1 MAQTTEV
8 FNISGQRKKKMVPRI
23 LIARFNL
30 DGHDRGIFTVIN
42 ALKISGMEVIYIL
55 FAHPRQ
61 IVKAAI
67 EEGVDVIGV
76 TSSQGE
82 HMLVC
87 STLMEELRNGEMN
100 VPVIIGGVVPTADIP
115 KLKKIGVKRVFGP
128 GSKPSEA
135 AAYIYQIIK
144 GR

>member
-1 MAQTTEV
+1 MVQTTEV
-8 FNISGQRKKKMVPRI
+8 FDMSGKREKKMVPRI

-30 DGHDRGIFTVIN
+30 DGHDRGIFTVIH
-42 ALKISGMEVIYIL
+42 ALKVSGMEVIYIL

-67 EEGVDVIGV
+67 QEGVDLIGV

-100 VPVIIGGVVPTADIP
+100 IPVILGGVVPSADIP

-128 GSKPSEA
+128 GSKPSDA

>member
-1 MAQTTEV
+1 MAQTTEA
-8 FNISGQRKKKMVPRI
+8 FDRSGKRGRKRVPRI

-42 ALKISGMEVIYIL
+42 ALKVAGMEVIYIL

-67 EEGVDVIGV
+67 EEAADVIGV

-87 STLMEELRNGEMN
+87 STLMEELDKREMD
-100 VPVIIGGVVPTADIP
+100 VPVILGGVVPSADIP
-115 KLKKIGVKRVFGP
+115 RLEEIGVKRVFGP
-128 GSKPSEA
+128 GSKPSDA
-135 AAYIYQIIK
+135 AAYINQIL
-144 GR
+144 

>member
-1 MAQTTEV
+1 MAQTTEA
-8 FNISGQRKKKMVPRI
+8 FDMSGKSEKKMVPRI

-42 ALKISGMEVIYIL
+42 ALKVSGMEVIYIL

-61 IVKAAI
+61 IVKAAVQ
-67 EEGVDVIGV
+67 EGVDVIGV

-87 STLMEELRNGEMN
+87 STLMEEMRNGEMN
-100 VPVIIGGVVPTADIP
+100 IPVILGGVVPSVDIP
-115 KLKKIGVKRVFGP
+115 KLKKIGVKRIFGP

-144 GR
+144 GK

>member
-100 VPVIIGGVVPTADIP
+100 IPVIIGGVVPTADIP

-128 GSKPSEA
+128 GSKPSDA
-135 AAYIYQIIK
+135 AAYIGQIIK

>member
-1 MAQTTEV
+1 MAQTTEA

-100 VPVIIGGVVPTADIP
+100 IPVIIGGVVPTADIP

-128 GSKPSEA
+128 GSKPSDA
-135 AAYIYQIIK
+135 AAYIYQIL
-144 GR
+144 

>member
-1 MAQTTEV
+1 M
-8 FNISGQRKKKMVPRI
+8 SGKRGKKRVPRV

-42 ALKISGMEVIYIL
+42 ALQVSGMEVIYIL

-67 EEGVDVIGV
+67 EEAADVIGV

-87 STLMEELRNGEMN
+87 STLMEELDNREMDI
-100 VPVIIGGVVPTADIP
+100 PVILGGVVPSADIP
-115 KLKKIGVKRVFGP
+115 KLVEIGVKRVFGP

-135 AAYIYQIIK
+135 AAYIYQIL
-144 GR
+144 

>member
-8 FNISGQRKKKMVPRI
+8 FDMSGKREKKMVPRI

-42 ALKISGMEVIYIL
+42 ALKVSGMEVIYIL

-67 EEGVDVIGV
+67 EEAADVIGV

-87 STLMEELRNGEMN
+87 STLMEELDNREMDI
-100 VPVIIGGVVPTADIP
+100 PVILGGVVPSADIP
-115 KLKKIGVKRVFGP
+115 KLVEIGVKRVFGP

-135 AAYIYQIIK
+135 AAYIYQIL
-144 GR
+144 